1 MLFLSPSSLPISA
14 SVVAV
19 KPLRAK
25 HFAAADRID
34 ATRGFSQSA
43 LRAAAPFSSVVLS
56 LRAVATGSVVV
67 VIMVRSLTG
76 QPVSES
82 GQLPEIR
89 RPCPGAAFFAQHVLR
104 VKPEGPGG
112 QTFPRFFPG
121 VSLASAPDFCGSRLF
136 QKGIPASSVQPDF
149 PKRPGSRS
157 SHITPSPSP
166 PSSPLSSLVS
176 GPCVTTRSSSAKYS
190 G

>member
-1 MLFLSPSSLPISA
+1 MLLRSPSSLPISA

-43 LRAAAPFSSVVLS
+43 LRAAAPFSSVVLLS

-76 QPVSES
+76 QPVSKS

-104 VKPEGPGG
+104 VKPKGRLSDLTPLLPG
-112 QTFPRFFPG
+112 
-121 VSLASAPDFCGSRLF
+121 RL
-136 QKGIPASSVQPDF
+136 
-149 PKRPGSRS
+149 
-157 SHITPSPSP
+157 
-166 PSSPLSSLVS
+166 
-176 GPCVTTRSSSAKYS
+176 
-190 G
+190 